1 MALDVKT
8 GVDFGAYTYS
18 AELETSIEEQL
29 TVDAS
34 LAMSK
39 DIEIDW
45 YIECSGE
52 QGAEGGVGLWQFVV

>member
-45 YIECSGE
+45 YIECSGD
-52 QGAEGGVGLWQFVV
+52 